1 MRNLISRAALL
12 PLLLLI
18 GLPAQAATWTIDPE
32 DSHVYFSYKYGS
44 DPYQGEFTNVEA
56 TFEIDPLSP
65 SNCNF
70 QVTIHIADI
79 GIESPEVLDYLHD
92 YELFDVDQFPTASF
106 SAEKCSLTGM
116 NSFESEGTLTI
127 RDETHPMT
135 FPFELNVEAGSGK
148 IRFRLTSSVTIMR
161 LDYGVG
167 QGYWANT
174 GEIPNDVEIK
184 IDVYAT
190 QQ

>member
-1 MRNLISRAALL
+1 MRKFIISAAIA
-12 PLLLLI
+12 PLMLLI
-18 GLPAQAATWTIDPE
+18 GLSAQAATWTIDPA
-32 DSHVYFSYKYGS
+32 DSHVYFKYKYGN

-79 GIESPEVLDYLHD
+79 DIESPEVLDYLHD
-92 YELFDVDQFPTASF
+92 YELFDVDQFPTATF
-106 SAEKCSLTGM
+106 KAESCRLTGM
-116 NSFESEGTLTI
+116 DSFESDGTLTI

-135 FPFELNVEAGSGK
+135 FPFELDVETAGGK
-148 IRFRLTSSVTIMR
+148 IRFRLTSSVTLMR

-174 GEIPNDVEIK
+174 GEIPNDVEVL